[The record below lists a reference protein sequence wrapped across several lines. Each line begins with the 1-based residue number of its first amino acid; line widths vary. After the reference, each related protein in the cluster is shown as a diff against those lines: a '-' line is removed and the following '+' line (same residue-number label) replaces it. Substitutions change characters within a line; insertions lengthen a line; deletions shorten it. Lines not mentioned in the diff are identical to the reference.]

1 MVAGERT
8 SYDRRV
14 SSRPRLIRLVV
25 FPALLFLV
33 FAGTAFALAKWHPAS
48 PSVAAA
54 TGTVV
59 ASTGNATAGAT
70 AFQQS
75 CAGCHGVG
83 GKGGGPGPT
92 LAGASISLAAAKAQ
106 IDNGGGI
113 MPAGLVKGTTEDDV
127 LAYLATIFAKQ

>member
-1 MVAGERT
+1 MVAGDRT

-25 FPALLFLV
+25 LPALLFLV
-33 FAGTAFALAKWHPAS
+33 FAGTAYALAKWHPAS

-54 TGTVV
+54 TGTV
-59 ASTGNATAGAT
+59 AATGNATAGA
-70 AFQQS
+70 ASFQQS

-83 GKGGGPGPT
+83 GNGGGAGPK
-92 LAGASISLAAAKAQ
+92 LAGASITLAAAKAQ

-113 MPAGLVKGTTEDDV
+113 MPAGLVKGTAEDDV

>member
-1 MVAGERT
+1 MVAAERT

-25 FPALLFLV
+25 VPALLFLV

-48 PSVAAA
+48 PSAASA
-54 TGTVV
+54 TGTVS
-59 ASTGNATAGAT
+59 ASTGNATAGAA

-83 GKGGGPGPT
+83 GTGGAGPK
-92 LAGASISLAAAKAQ
+92 LAGVAIPLAAAKAQ

-113 MPAGLVKGTTEDDV
+113 MPAGLVKGTAEDDV
-127 LAYLATIFAKQ
+127 LAYLATIFAQR

>member
-14 SSRPRLIRLVV
+14 SSRPRLIRLVLV
-25 FPALLFLV
+25 PTLLFLA
-33 FAGTAFALAKWHPAS
+33 FAGTAFAFANWHPAS
-48 PSVAAA
+48 PSDAST
-54 TGTVV
+54 TGTVA
-59 ASTGNATAGAT
+59 ASAGNASAGAA

-83 GKGGGPGPT
+83 GKGGAGPK
-92 LAGASISLAAAKAQ
+92 LAGSSIPLVAAKAQ

-127 LAYLATIFAKQ
+127 LAYLATIFAQK

>member
-25 FPALLFLV
+25 VPTVLFLV
-33 FAGTAFALAKWHPAS
+33 FAGTAFALANWHPAS
-48 PSVAAA
+48 PSAASA
-54 TGTVV
+54 TGTVS
-59 ASTGNATAGAT
+59 ASAGNATAGAA

-75 CAGCHGVG
+75 CAGCHGAG
-83 GKGGGPGPT
+83 GKSGGAGPK
-92 LAGASISLAAAKAQ
+92 LAGASIPLAAAKAQ

-113 MPAGLVKGTTEDDV
+113 MPAGLVKGTTENDV
-127 LAYLATIFAKQ
+127 LAYLATILAKP